1 LALLFIYAFV
11 SCRRNA
17 RISSDDVTSKVQIY
31 RANTLVQSRDAMTP
45 RIKVA
50 SVLGG
55 YIVAFLIASV
65 VVAIYV
71 AATSGAD
78 RQAYGAM
85 YGFGDSLLFLAVLG
99 VAAVP
104 ATAAALFFLRP
115 CRSFWLVLSVVALA
129 LALTGVAACIEYL
142 GARTAFRTGSTPS
155 AWSGLAVLR
164 ILVAPLFALTFLLSG
179 LFAPSR
185 FARIALV
192 VAAVIE
198 AAIFARWF
206 HSLHP

>member
-1 LALLFIYAFV
+1 FH
-11 SCRRNA
+11 
-17 RISSDDVTSKVQIY
+17 
-31 RANTLVQSRDAMTP
+31 ANTLVQSRDAMTP

-55 YIVAFLIASV
+55 YVVAFLIASA

-71 AATSGAD
+71 AATSGAN

-85 YGFGDSLLFLAVLG
+85 YDFGDSLLFLAVFG

-115 CRSFWLVLSVVALA
+115 CRSFWLALSVVALA
-129 LALTGVAACIEYL
+129 IALTGVAACIEFL
-142 GARTAFRTGSTPS
+142 AARTAFRAGSILP

-185 FARIALV
+185 SARIALI
-192 VAAVIE
+192 VATVIE
-198 AAIFARWF
+198 TAIFARWF
-206 HSLHP
+206 YSLHSH